1 MLAGQVLQMDP
12 ANAKAY
18 FRRAKARHMLSQTE
32 LALEDIQS
40 AQEKAPGDRSI
51 AREAAALQR
60 TIKQEKA
67 AASRLFKGQFL
78 SSKALAEIFEHG
90 ADEGAGSQGISQLSA
105 WQHILAAVQA
115 WLGRLLRWQPSHGR
129 AHA

>member
-1 MLAGQVLQMDP
+1 MDP
-12 ANAKAY
+12 SNAKAF
-18 FRRAKARHMLSQTE
+18 FRRAKARHVLSQTE

-40 AQEKAPGDRSI
+40 AQEKAPGDKSI

-90 ADEGAGSQGISQLSA
+90 PDEGPGSTSSAQLSA
-105 WQHILAAVQA
+105 WQRILAAVQA
-115 WLGRLLRWQPSHGR
+115 WFGRLLRWQPSHGR
-129 AHA
+129 AQA